1 MCCPACYID
10 LGTPLNEFVKEGDL
24 SFCPGCGAMMVI
36 GGNLEMRMP
45 TQEEADAVRAD
56 PQVRYI
62 EFVIKM
68 QVGARNRQNN

>member
-1 MCCPACYID
+1 MCCPACNID
-10 LGTPLNEFVKEGDL
+10 LGRPLNDWVAEGDL
-24 SFCPGCGAMMVI
+24 SFCPGCGAMMII
-36 GGNLEMRMP
+36 GSSLEMRKP
-45 TQEEADAVRAD
+45 TQEEEDAARGD